1 MYEVNC
7 FDTDGNTI
15 NEFYQWDVD
24 QTIVLKVKNKDESY
38 LSIKPEVHFANSK
51 SKEALVVKSDEN
63 VSDSETIVC
72 DVPNKLLQEAY
83 PLSIYV
89 YLTDAENT
97 SSQKTIF
104 HTQLPVRQ
112 REKPSDYYYIENIT
126 QVTADEVTAKVEARL
141 TSTADDAVTTVS
153 TAKTTAMSEIDAAKN
168 NFITTGNN
176 LVAEATSLRDST
188 ETIYNQTVT
197 AASTTQTQIQN
208 DMTEKMQKNGIA
220 VKTNYDESDCNV
232 TLAFV
237 IN

>member
-7 FDTDGNTI
+7 FDLDGNTI

-24 QTIVLKVKNKDESY
+24 QTIIIKVKNKNESY

-51 SKEALVVKSDEN
+51 SKEALVVKSSEN
-63 VSDSETIVC
+63 VSDSETIEC
-72 DVPNKLLQEAY
+72 KVPNILLQESY
-83 PLSIYV
+83 PLSVYV
-89 YLTDAENT
+89 YLTDADNT

-112 REKPSDYYYIENIT
+112 REKPSDYSYVENIT
-126 QVTADEVTAKVEARL
+126 QTTADEITVRVETKLAPTAEEAVN
-141 TSTADDAVTTVS
+141 AVNV
-153 TAKTTAMSEIDAAKN
+153 AKTNAISDIDEAKN
-168 NFITTGNN
+168 NFVATGDE
-176 LVAEATSLRDST
+176 LVAETTNYRNST
-188 ETIYNQTVT
+188 ETVYNQTVT

-208 DMTEKMQKNGIA
+208 DMNTKMQQNGIS
-220 VKTNYDESDCNV
+220 VKTSYDESDCNV